1 MEFAIT
7 LITKNQLSM
16 KFKLLPIFLLLST
29 TVIVAQNLNVK
40 FRSQLKYSGQTLANI
55 CGYVDKTGKEYALVG
70 TSKGMSI
77 VDVSNPDAPKEVLM
91 ITGPTS
97 EWREVKVK
105 GNYAYVTTEG
115 GGGLQIVN
123 MSSLP
128 DKAGVVYKSWTGGTA
143 GSLTSIHALH
153 IDGNFIYLYGS
164 KLFNGGALVADITD
178 QYNPVYVGNYQAAGA
193 GKSAYV
199 HDGYVRNDTLYACH
213 IYEGFTDIVDFRDKK
228 KPKTLGT
235 ITTPGKFSHNSWLS
249 NDSKVMFTTDEVNN
263 SFLTAYDISDPGNIN
278 EIDRI
283 QSNPG
288 SSSIVHNTHIITVD
302 KHQYAVTSW
311 YRDGFTIVDVE
322 RPTNMVQVGN
332 YDTYTAGAGGGFN
345 GDWGVYPYLPSG
357 TIVVSNIE
365 DGLFVFTPTYQPACY
380 LEGIVTDSI
389 TNLPINNAA
398 ISITSTTVTGASDI
412 SGHYAM
418 GMPAPGATYSV
429 KYSATGYITKTLT
442 GVQLASGVLNI
453 KNVKLLS
460 KSSGIFS
467 NELDNSSINAYPNP
481 FTNELTIA
489 YEFGNKVLAG
499 SAIQVTDMLGRII
512 NQVEITQ
519 IKGSIKLQPE
529 VNPGIYFVR
538 IVNGNASSTPMKIIK
553 TANE

>member
-1 MEFAIT
+1 
-7 LITKNQLSM
+7 M
-16 KFKLLPIFLLLST
+16 KFKLLPICLLLT
-29 TVIVAQNLNVK
+29 TVLAAQNLNVK

-77 VDVSNPDAPKEVLM
+77 VDVSNPDAPVEVSM
-91 ITGPTS
+91 ITGPAS
-97 EWREVKVK
+97 SWREIKVK
-105 GNYAYVTTEG
+105 GDYAYVTTEG
-115 GGGLQIVN
+115 GGGLVIVN

-128 DKAGVVYKSWTGGTA
+128 DKTGIVSKSWTGGSA

-178 QYNPVYVGNYQAAGA
+178 PYNPVYVGNYQATGA
-193 GKSAYV
+193 GRSAYV

-249 NDSKVMFTTDEVNN
+249 QNSKFMFTTDEVNN
-263 SFLTAYDISDPGNIN
+263 SFLTAYDISDPSNIT
-278 EIDRI
+278 EVCRL

-288 SSSIVHNTHIITVD
+288 SKSVVHNTHIIRVENND
-302 KHQYAVTSW
+302 YAVTSW
-311 YRDGFTIVDVE
+311 YRDGFTIVDVN
-322 RPTNMVQVGN
+322 RPANMVQVGN

-365 DGLFVFTPTYQPACY
+365 DGLFVFTPTYKRACY
-380 LEGIVTDSI
+380 LEGIVTDS
-389 TNLPINNAA
+389 TSNLPINNA
-398 ISITSTTVTGASDI
+398 SVQLVSTTYTNNTKITGD
-412 SGHYAM
+412 YAI
-418 GMPAPGATYSV
+418 GMPAPGGTYSV
-429 KYSATGYITKTLT
+429 TYSATGYISRTLT
-442 GVQLASGVLNI
+442 GVTLASGVLNV

-460 KSSGIFS
+460 KSAGIFT
-467 NELDNSSINAYPNP
+467 NELDRVSINAFPNP
-481 FTNELTIA
+481 FTNEISIA
-489 YEFGNKVLAG
+489 YEFQDKLLSG
-499 SAIQVTDMLGRII
+499 SSIQVLDMLGRTIY
-512 NQVEITQ
+512 QQEISQ
-519 IKGSIKLQPE
+519 SKGNITLRPE
-529 VNPGIYFVR
+529 VNAGIYFVR
-538 IVNGNASSTPMKIIK
+538 MVSGSISSTPVKIIK
-553 TANE
+553 TE